1 MAITTIKRG
10 RPRHG
15 KEVKTGAQRAR
26 DAKAK
31 REREGRRIKEFVLN
45 DDSYQLFEQLRGE
58 AGFTKKE
65 SSEFLEALLLKVACK
80 PWYGLP
86 FVLPLEQA
94 NETQD

>member
-1 MAITTIKRG
+1 MAISKVKRG

-15 KEVKTGAQRAR
+15 EEVKTGAERAR

-31 REREGRRIKEFVLN
+31 RKRDGRRTKEFVLN
-45 DDSYQLFEQLRGE
+45 DDSLKLFDQLRQE

-80 PWYGLP
+80 PWYGPP
-86 FVLPLEQA
+86 FMLPLEQ
-94 NETQD
+94 EDDI